1 MLAASVAGVV
11 MLVVQALF
19 GSGRTGSLAAIVTAG
34 GVGAVI
40 FCSIV
45 AALTAIRPAM
55 LLRLGRG
62 AS

>member
-1 MLAASVAGVV
+1 
-11 MLVVQALF
+11 MLVVQAPF

-45 AALTAIRPAM
+45 AALTGIRPAM

-62 AS
+62 ASS